1 MENNQPN
8 IRDYAKMRKY
18 NRDIEARY
26 PKEVTLA
33 SMLKEHLDMQPE
45 NMEAVHN
52 RLLKEENK

>member
-1 MENNQPN
+1 
-8 IRDYAKMRKY
+8 MRKY